1 MDTRLEPL
9 ILSEGEI
16 RKTVDMAAS
25 IEAVEEAFAAF
36 SRGEARIPG
45 VLFLDI
51 TEANGDV
58 HLKGAHI
65 KGDPFYV
72 FKVASGFYDNP
83 AKGLPVTA
91 GLSMAFDATTGQ
103 LAAILVD
110 NGYLTYVRTGAAGA
124 VAARYLAKE
133 QLAVVG
139 VVGAG
144 LAAAFQLRA
153 LRIVRAFTEVRVWS
167 LVPELAE
174 QMAEELSEEI
184 GARFVLVDSARS
196 AVEGADLVI
205 TATPSRA
212 PIVQPDWLA
221 PGVHVTAMGADAPV
235 KQELYPEVM
244 VRADLLVADHLSHC
258 LTDGEIHHAVQAG
271 LIDAEGSGIV
281 ELGDIVVGK
290 ASGRSRDD
298 QITVADLTGVGIQ
311 DVAIA
316 KVSLARARA
325 LGLGSRLT
333 MDRPG

>member
-16 RKTVDMAAS
+16 RKTLDMAAS
-25 IEAVEEAFAAF
+25 IEAVEEAFGAL

-45 VLFLDI
+45 VLYLDI
-51 TEANGDV
+51 KEANGDV

-83 AKGLPVTA
+83 AKGLPVNA

-124 VAARYLAKE
+124 IAAKYLSKE
-133 QLAVVG
+133 KLTSVG

-144 LAAAFQLRA
+144 LAAAFQVRA
-153 LRIVRAFTEVRVWS
+153 LCVVREVTEVRVWS
-167 LVPELAE
+167 LVPELGE
-174 QMAEELSEEI
+174 QMAADLSEEI
-184 GARFVLVDSARS
+184 EAKFLTVDSARS

-212 PIVQPDWLA
+212 PIVQADWLA
-221 PGVHVTAMGADAPV
+221 PGVHVTAMGADAPE
-235 KQELYPEVM
+235 KQELHPEVL
-244 VRADLLVADHLSHC
+244 VKADLVVADNLAHC

-281 ELGDIVVGK
+281 ELGDIVAGK
-290 ASGRSRDD
+290 ASGRTRDD
-298 QITVADLTGVGIQ
+298 QITVADLTGVGVQ

-316 KVSLARARA
+316 KVTLARARG

-333 MDRPG
+333 MD